1 MMDAIY
7 WQALALGALEAATE
21 FLPVSS
27 TGHLILAGHVMGFE
41 GPGGKVFEVAIQ
53 LGAILA
59 ICVLYFRKLWAVM
72 LGLPGLPGGDPHA
85 RRFTANIL
93 LAFLPAAVVGVLLHD
108 FIKTVLFSPT
118 VVCWAL
124 VAGGF
129 AIIAIEA
136 LVKKATLHR
145 VEDMRPHKALQL
157 GFFQC
162 LAMVP
167 GVSRSGATIMGGLLL
182 GMDRKAAAEFSFF
195 LAIPTMLGATVFDL
209 FKARHDLADG
219 SLGLIAVG
227 FVTAFVVALPVVKW
241 LVGFVS
247 RNGFTPF
254 AYYRIVLGLVGLLL
268 LG

>member
-1 MMDAIY
+1 MMDAVY
-7 WQALALGALEAATE
+7 WQAVGLGALEAATE

-41 GPGGKVFEVAIQ
+41 GPGDKVFEVAIQ

-59 ICVLYFRKLWAVM
+59 ICVLYFKKLWGVLM
-72 LGLPGLPGGDPHA
+72 GLPTDPKA
-85 RRFTANIL
+85 RAFAANVL
-93 LAFLPAAVVGVLLHD
+93 LAFLPAAVIGVFLHD
-108 FIKTVLFSPT
+108 FIKSVLFDPT

-136 LVKKATLHR
+136 VVKKATLHR
-145 VEDMRPHKALQL
+145 VEDMPMHRALEL

-162 LAMVP
+162 LAMIP

-182 GMDRKAAAEFSFF
+182 GMDRKTAAEFSFF

-209 FKARHDLADG
+209 YKARHDLGDG
-219 SLGLIAVG
+219 SLGLIALG
-227 FVTAFVVALPVVKW
+227 FVTAFLVALPVVKW

-254 AYYRIVLGLVGLLL
+254 AYYRIVLGLVGLVLL
-268 LG
+268 A